1 MTSRGPQVSPPECPL
16 PRTRARGPRSRLL
29 ATLRV
34 LAVLTVLLVVSLWA
48 LLRTGQARAAD
59 VLVQLGQQL
68 MRLPDA
74 QYGSGVQQ
82 LWVNGLELQVQSG
95 SSANDAELVVAQ
107 FRRECSS
114 RAALQLGE
122 RERQALAPMGEGGWF
137 GSALDGVLVEEGD
150 GGTAVVCIDPM
161 GKPWDV
167 LSVAAAAQRFVA
179 SGDLLE
185 LGRLRYAFVRRTERG
200 SAFLTMWTESSTR
213 LLEQFPHDQDAPGR
227 DFPDLARVA
236 GSQRFLSAS
245 LSDSVLAIYAHRAG
259 TPEELAQQYRSALE
273 LAGYRIQDTFA
284 HGKSG
289 LSYAFLRGARQVQLT
304 LGASKGLTLVS
315 LISLP

>member
-1 MTSRGPQVSPPECPL
+1 MTTLSPQASPPERSP
-16 PRTRARGPRSRLL
+16 PRSLARGPRSRLL

-34 LAVLTVLLVVSLWA
+34 LTVLTVLLAVSLWA
-48 LLRTGQARAAD
+48 LLRAGQARAAD
-59 VLVQLGQQL
+59 VLVQLGEQL

-95 SSANDAELVVAQ
+95 SSDHDAELVVAQ
-107 FRRECSS
+107 FRRQCSS

-122 RERQALAPMGEGGWF
+122 PERQALAPLGEGGWL

-200 SAFLTMWTESSTR
+200 SAFLTMWTEGSTH
-213 LLEQFPHDQDAPGR
+213 LLELFPRDQDAPGR

-245 LSDSVLAIYAHRAG
+245 LSDSVLSIYAHRAG
-259 TPEELAQQYRSALE
+259 TPEALAQQYRSALE

-284 HGKSG
+284 RGESG
-289 LSYAFLRGARQVQLT
+289 LSYAFGRGAQQVQLT
-304 LGASKGLTLVS
+304 LGAGQGLTLVS
-315 LISLP
+315 LVSLP